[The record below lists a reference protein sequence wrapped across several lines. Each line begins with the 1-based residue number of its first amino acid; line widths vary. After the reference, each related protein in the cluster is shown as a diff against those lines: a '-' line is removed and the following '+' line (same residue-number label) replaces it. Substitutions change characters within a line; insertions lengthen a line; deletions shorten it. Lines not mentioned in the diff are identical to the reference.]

1 MDGGL
6 EYRGSARVASSPG
19 PDFWAGPGDEA
30 SARGAVSVKYR
41 TLVCILIII
50 YLKRTWH
57 VFLQE
62 GVGAV
67 VILLEASEGQCQVH
81 LGQLW

>member
-6 EYRGSARVASSPG
+6 EYRG
-19 PDFWAGPGDEA
+19 

-50 YLKRTWH
+50 YLKRTGH
-57 VFLQE
+57 VFFQE
-62 GVGAV
+62 GASAIV
-67 VILLEASEGQCQVH
+67 VLLETSEGQCQVH

>member
-6 EYRGSARVASSPG
+6 EYRG
-19 PDFWAGPGDEA
+19 

-67 VILLEASEGQCQVH
+67 VVLLEASERQRQVH

>member
-6 EYRGSARVASSPG
+6 EDRG
-19 PDFWAGPGDEA
+19 

-50 YLKRTWH
+50 YLKRTWYV
-57 VFLQE
+57 VFQE

-67 VILLEASEGQCQVH
+67 VILLEASEGQRQVH